1 MELKATRSQIKQHNH
16 RLILRSV
23 YNSMA
28 ETRVGLA
35 AFTGLAKP
43 TVSEIVTSLMEQ
55 GFLAET
61 GYGEST
67 ESGGKR
73 PTLLRFVP
81 DARHVI
87 GLSVSET
94 GIEAALAYMDGTI
107 SARHNLMFSST
118 SVPLIRAIRSTVN
131 ALMAQLDAPRE
142 QPYRPMRPLLC
153 IGVGVPGQVDS
164 DEGVVLSSSLL
175 GLREVALADHLRV
188 YAKVPVY
195 IANQTELATRAEM
208 TSWRSSGVKN
218 LVMLLIRETVE
229 VSFVSGGS
237 VYHAGGAL
245 GEMHLATNDQPLQE
259 VFQANT
265 LRTRWKQL
273 TQEALPPATQS
284 SDTMLFLHIRS
295 LARKQHPIAKALYQ
309 EVGEKIAHLLSW
321 VIALMRPDHI
331 TLAGPLHNLG
341 PLLIEIARAQLAARL
356 GVDSLPRLGLSLVT
370 DSYLSAR
377 GAMAYALEEELG
389 LVEGGS
395 GIWGASNVLSEPSA

>member
-23 YNSMA
+23 YNGMA

-87 GLSVSET
+87 GLSVTET

-118 SVPLIRAIRSTVN
+118 SVPLIRAIRATVN
-131 ALMAQLDAPRE
+131 ALMAQLDPPRD
-142 QPYRPMRPLLC
+142 QPHRPLRPLLC
-153 IGVGVPGQVDS
+153 IGVGVPGQVDM
-164 DEGVVLSSSLL
+164 DEGVILSSSLL

-195 IANQTELATRAEM
+195 IANQTELAARAQM
-208 TSWRSSGVKN
+208 SSWRSTGVQN

-245 GEMHLATNDQPLQE
+245 GDMHLDAVDQPLQD
-259 VFQANT
+259 VFQAHT
-265 LRTRWKQL
+265 LRTRWSQL
-273 TQEALPPATQS
+273 TDEALPAPTQQ
-284 SDTMLFLHIRS
+284 SDTMFFLHLRS
-295 LARKQHPIAKALYQ
+295 LSRTQHPVAQTLFQ
-309 EVGEKIAHLLSW
+309 EIGEKMAQLLSW
-321 VIALMRPDHI
+321 VMTLMRPDHI

-341 PLLIEIARAQLAARL
+341 PTLLEIIRTQLAARL

-377 GAMAYALEEELG
+377 GAMAFALEEELG

-395 GIWGASNVLSEPSA
+395 GIWGASNALSEPSA

>member
-1 MELKATRSQIKQHNH
+1 LELKATRSQIKQHNH

-23 YNSMA
+23 YNGMA

-87 GLSVSET
+87 GLSVTET

-118 SVPLIRAIRSTVN
+118 SVPLIRAIRATVN
-131 ALMAQLDAPRE
+131 ALMAQLDLPRE
-142 QPYRPMRPLLC
+142 QPHRPLRPLLC
-153 IGVGVPGQVDS
+153 IGVGVPGQVDM
-164 DEGVVLSSSLL
+164 DEGVILSSSLL

-195 IANQTELATRAEM
+195 IANQTELAARAQM
-208 TSWRSSGVKN
+208 TSWRSTGVQN

-245 GEMHLATNDQPLQE
+245 GDMRLTATDQPLQD
-259 VFQANT
+259 VFQAHT
-265 LRTRWKQL
+265 LRTRWNQL
-273 TQEALPPATQS
+273 TDEALPTPTQHN
-284 SDTMLFLHIRS
+284 DTMFFLHLRS
-295 LARKQHPIAKALYQ
+295 LCRSQHPVAQTLFQ
-309 EVGEKIAHLLSW
+309 EIGEKVAQLLSW
-321 VIALMRPDHI
+321 VMTLMRPDHI

-341 PLLIEIARAQLAARL
+341 PTLLEIIRTQLAARL

-377 GAMAYALEEELG
+377 GAMAFALEEELG